1 MFEKKILIVDDEK
14 NTLFILEKELEAR
27 GYSVITADNGN
38 NALKLAKSKYPDL
51 IILDIWMP
59 EMDGAEVAAMLKE
72 DIQTKNIPVIFLTCL
87 LKKREEGEQG
97 LVIADKVYIAKPYD
111 IEGLVSQIERLVN
124 WQCVHG

>member
-38 NALKLAKSKYPDL
+38 DALKLVKSKYPDL

-59 EMDGAEVAAMLKE
+59 EINGAEVAAMLKE

-97 LVIADKVYIAKPYD
+97 LVIADRVYIAKPYD

-124 WQCVHG
+124 RQCVHR

>member
-38 NALKLAKSKYPDL
+38 DALKLAKSKYPDL

-59 EMDGAEVAAMLKE
+59 EMDGAEVAAGLKE

-97 LVIADKVYIAKPYD
+97 LVIADRVYIAKPYD

-124 WQCVHG
+124 RQCVHG